1 MTLGVQRAMG
11 LCGSKS
17 LRPVIHAH
25 PSARSRYAIEA
36 ETPGGD
42 SLGGIPEPL
51 SRALPAA
58 DDAAAGKKKKKA
70 KKEEDIVATM
80 TNIGDYKEE
89 RAPRVKKNKRK
100 GGGGGGGGDIDI
112 DPNDADAMFKNY
124 GAKLKN
130 SAKKKGAPSTVYAAT
145 TTFGLDNQ
153 KPDVPEVPDD
163 DSMWD

>member
-1 MTLGVQRAMG
+1 MG
-11 LCGSKS
+11 LCASKAA
-17 LRPVIHAH
+17 RAPGEAV
-25 PSARSRYAIEA
+25 PDARSRYAIEE

-42 SLGGIPEPL
+42 SLGGVPEPL

-58 DDAAAGKKKKKA
+58 DGAAAGGKKKKKA
-70 KKEEDIVATM
+70 KKDEDIVATM

-100 GGGGGGGGDIDI
+100 GGGGGGGDIDI

>member
-1 MTLGVQRAMG
+1 MG
-11 LCGSKS
+11 LCASKAA
-17 LRPVIHAH
+17 RAPGEAV
-25 PSARSRYAIEA
+25 PDARSRYAIEE

-42 SLGGIPEPL
+42 SLGGVPEPL
-51 SRALPAA
+51 SRALPVA
-58 DDAAAGKKKKKA
+58 DGGAEGGGKKKKKA
-70 KKEEDIVATM
+70 KKDEDIVATM